1 MKGKKKM
8 LKRFV
13 VKNYKNFRDE
23 IVFDFGNIAGY
34 QFNQDCLY
42 GNLISKAIIYGRN
55 ATGKSNLGNAVLD
68 IAYTLRGIPRFKS
81 ERAFIN
87 ADSTEDYATFSYL
100 FMFNSEEINY
110 EYKRKSEDELIA
122 EKLMIESRIIF
133 SCDFLKSNF
142 SFEGLKH
149 IGASTINTKLYI
161 DSLSQEGPDETQ
173 ERRMPFLRWL
183 ISNAAFNNNSLLIK
197 LLNYVNKMYL
207 INNDTDSLLIAKR
220 NMHDFAEY
228 LKKTDRLE
236 DFERFLNAMGVECSL
251 VLKELPDGQNMLYFK
266 HNNIIPFAETASSGT
281 LTATLLYRRLFLG
294 AFGSSSKPSFLYMDE
309 FDAFYHYEMSQNVIE
324 YLKRNYPQTQ
334 IVFTTHNTVLMSN
347 RIMRPDCLFL
357 LSTKGNLTPLQKATE
372 RELREG
378 HNLAKMYMSGEFE
391 QYE

>member
-1 MKGKKKM
+1 M

-23 IVFDFGNIAGY
+23 IILDFGNTAGY
-34 QFNQDCLY
+34 QFNQDCVF

-55 ATGKSNLGNAVLD
+55 ATGKSNLGNAILD

-81 ERAFIN
+81 ERVFIN
-87 ADSTEDYATFSYL
+87 ADCSEEYGTFSYL
-100 FMFNSEEINY
+100 FIFNGEELNY

-122 EKLMIESRIIF
+122 EKLLIKKQTIF
-133 SCDFLKSNF
+133 SCDFLKGNY
-142 SFEGLKH
+142 SFEGLKR
-149 IGASTINTKLYI
+149 IGASTINTRLYS
-161 DSLSQEGPDETQ
+161 DSLNQEGPDETQ

-183 ISNAAFNNNSLLIK
+183 ISNAAFANNSLLIK
-197 LLNYVNKMYL
+197 LFNYVSKMYL
-207 INNDTDSLLIAKR
+207 INNDTDSLLSAKR

-266 HNNIIPFAETASSGT
+266 HNNMIPFAETASSGT

-309 FDAFYHYEMSQNVIE
+309 FDAFYHYEMSRDVIE
-324 YLKRNYPQTQ
+324 YLKKHYPNTQ
-334 IVFTTHNTVLMSN
+334 IVFTTHNTSLMSN
-347 RIMRPDCLFL
+347 RIMRPDCLFI
-357 LSTKGNLTPLQKATE
+357 LSTKGNLTPLHYATE

-378 HNLAKMYMSGEFE
+378 NNLAKMYMSGEFE

>member
-1 MKGKKKM
+1 M

-23 IVFDFGNIAGY
+23 IILDFGNTAGY
-34 QFNQDCLY
+34 QFNQDCVF

-55 ATGKSNLGNAVLD
+55 ATGKSNLGNAILD

-81 ERAFIN
+81 ERVFIN
-87 ADSTEDYATFSYL
+87 ADSSEDYATFSYL
-100 FMFNSEEINY
+100 FIFNGEELNY

-122 EKLMIESRIIF
+122 EKLLIKKQTIF
-133 SCDFLKSNF
+133 SCDFLKGNY
-142 SFEGLKH
+142 SFEGLKR
-149 IGASTINTKLYI
+149 IGASTINTRLYS
-161 DSLSQEGPDETQ
+161 DSLNQEGPDETQ

-183 ISNAAFNNNSLLIK
+183 ISNAAFANNSLLIK
-197 LLNYVNKMYL
+197 LFNYVSKMYL
-207 INNDTDSLLIAKR
+207 INNDTDSLLSAKR

-266 HNNIIPFAETASSGT
+266 HNNMIPFAETASSGT

-309 FDAFYHYEMSQNVIE
+309 FDAFYHYEMSRDVIE
-324 YLKRNYPQTQ
+324 YLKKHYPNTQ
-334 IVFTTHNTVLMSN
+334 IVFTTHNTSLMSN
-347 RIMRPDCLFL
+347 RIMRPDCLFI
-357 LSTKGNLTPLQKATE
+357 LSTKGNLTPLHYATE

-378 HNLAKMYMSGEFE
+378 NNLAKMYMSGEFE

>member
-1 MKGKKKM
+1 M
-8 LKRFV
+8 LKKFV

-23 IVFDFGNIAGY
+23 IILDFGNTAGY
-34 QFNQDCLY
+34 QFNQDCVF

-55 ATGKSNLGNAVLD
+55 ATGKSNLGNAILD

-81 ERAFIN
+81 ERVFIN
-87 ADSTEDYATFSYL
+87 ADSSEDYATFSYL
-100 FMFNSEEINY
+100 FIFNGEELNY

-122 EKLMIESRIIF
+122 EKLLIKKQTIF
-133 SCDFLKSNF
+133 SCDFLKGNY
-142 SFEGLKH
+142 SFEGLKQ
-149 IGASTINTKLYI
+149 IGASTINTRLYS
-161 DSLSQEGPDETQ
+161 DSLNQEGPDETQ
-173 ERRMPFLRWL
+173 EKRMPFLRWL
-183 ISNAAFNNNSLLIK
+183 ISNAAFANNSLLIK
-197 LLNYVNKMYL
+197 LFNYVSKMYL
-207 INNDTDSLLIAKR
+207 INNDSDSLLSAKR

-266 HNNIIPFAETASSGT
+266 HNNMIPFAETASSGT

-309 FDAFYHYEMSQNVIE
+309 FDAFYHYEMSRDVIE
-324 YLKRNYPQTQ
+324 YLKKHYPNTQ
-334 IVFTTHNTVLMSN
+334 IVFTTHNTALMSN
-347 RIMRPDCLFL
+347 RIMRPDCLFI
-357 LSTKGNLTPLQKATE
+357 LSTKGNLTPLHYATE

-378 HNLAKMYMSGEFE
+378 NNLAKMYMSGEFE

>member
-1 MKGKKKM
+1 M
-8 LKRFV
+8 LKKFV

-23 IVFDFGNIAGY
+23 IILDFGNTAGY
-34 QFNQDCLY
+34 QFNQDCVF

-55 ATGKSNLGNAVLD
+55 ATGKSNLGNAILD

-81 ERAFIN
+81 ERVFIN
-87 ADSTEDYATFSYL
+87 ADSSEDYATFSYL
-100 FMFNSEEINY
+100 FIFNGEELNY

-122 EKLMIESRIIF
+122 EKLLIKKQTIF
-133 SCDFLKSNF
+133 SCDFLKGNY
-142 SFEGLKH
+142 SFEGLKR
-149 IGASTINTKLYI
+149 IGASTINTRLYS
-161 DSLSQEGPDETQ
+161 DSLNQEGPDETQ
-173 ERRMPFLRWL
+173 EKRMPFLRWL
-183 ISNAAFNNNSLLIK
+183 ISNAAFANNSLLIK
-197 LLNYVNKMYL
+197 LFNYVSKMYL
-207 INNDTDSLLIAKR
+207 INNDTDSLLSAKR

-266 HNNIIPFAETASSGT
+266 HNNMIPFAETASSGT

-309 FDAFYHYEMSQNVIE
+309 FDAFYHYEMSRDVIE
-324 YLKRNYPQTQ
+324 YLKKHYPNTQ
-334 IVFTTHNTVLMSN
+334 IVFTTHNTALMSN
-347 RIMRPDCLFL
+347 RIMRPDCLFI
-357 LSTKGNLTPLQKATE
+357 LSTKGNLTPLHYATE

-378 HNLAKMYMSGEFE
+378 NNLAKMYMSGEFE

>member
-1 MKGKKKM
+1 M

-23 IVFDFGNIAGY
+23 IILDFGNTAGY
-34 QFNQDCLY
+34 QFNQDCVF

-55 ATGKSNLGNAVLD
+55 ATGKSNLGNAILD

-81 ERAFIN
+81 ERVFIN
-87 ADSTEDYATFSYL
+87 ADSSEDYATFSYL
-100 FMFNSEEINY
+100 FIFNGEELNY

-122 EKLMIESRIIF
+122 EKLLIKKQTIF
-133 SCDFLKSNF
+133 SCDFLKGNY
-142 SFEGLKH
+142 SFEGLKQ
-149 IGASTINTKLYI
+149 IGASTINTRLYS
-161 DSLSQEGPDETQ
+161 DSLNQEGPDETQ
-173 ERRMPFLRWL
+173 EKRMPFLRWL
-183 ISNAAFNNNSLLIK
+183 ISNAAFANNSLLIK
-197 LLNYVNKMYL
+197 LFNYVSKMYL
-207 INNDTDSLLIAKR
+207 INNDTDSLLSAKR

-266 HNNIIPFAETASSGT
+266 HNNMIPFAETASSGT

-309 FDAFYHYEMSQNVIE
+309 FDAFYHYEMSRDVIE
-324 YLKRNYPQTQ
+324 YLKKHYPNTQ
-334 IVFTTHNTVLMSN
+334 IVFTTHNTSLMSN
-347 RIMRPDCLFL
+347 RIMRPDCLFI
-357 LSTKGNLTPLQKATE
+357 LSTKGNLTPLHYATE

-378 HNLAKMYMSGEFE
+378 NNLAKMYMSGEFE